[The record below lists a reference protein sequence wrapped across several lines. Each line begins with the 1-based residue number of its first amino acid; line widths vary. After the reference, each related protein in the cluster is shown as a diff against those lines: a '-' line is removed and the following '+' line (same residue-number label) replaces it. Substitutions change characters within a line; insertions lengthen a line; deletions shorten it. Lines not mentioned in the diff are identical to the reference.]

1 MAADKKNT
9 IKIAVI
15 AVAILAAIALPAWYF
30 MGSKTLPP
38 APPPTNNATPT
49 PEQIQELRPRPS
61 PTTIDA
67 GA

>member
-15 AVAILAAIALPAWYF
+15 AVAIIAAIALPAWYF
-30 MGSKTLPP
+30 MGSKSLPP
-38 APPPTNNATPT
+38 APPPTNNPTPT
-49 PEQIQELRPRPS
+49 AEEIQQLRPRPTAG
-61 PTTIDA
+61 TTEA